1 MRRISLALLLALLLP
16 ALAAGASKDT
26 KLTLVAYSTPK
37 DAYGQLISAFQKT
50 KAGNGVTFSQS
61 YGASGEQSRAV
72 AAGLDA
78 DIVAFSLEPDI
89 TSLVQKNLVAK
100 NWNKDKYKGMVTR
113 SVVVFIVRDGNPKNL
128 KSWNDLL
135 KPGVQVITP
144 NPFTSGGAR
153 WNVMAAYG
161 GALRSGKTPKQAV
174 DYLGK
179 LWKHVVAQ
187 PTSAREGLQTFLAG
201 RGDVFLAYE
210 NEAVFAQ
217 KKGQPVQFVI
227 PKATILSEIVLLPLA
242 ALSWKAHGWG
252 AVSTSQATA
261 ALRLTLGLSLAV
273 ALVNAVAGTVIAW
286 TLVRDRFVGQA
297 FVNALVDLPFALPTI
312 VAGLTLLALYGPKS
326 PVGLNAAFTRW
337 SLLLALLFVTLPFVV
352 RTVQPVLFELD
363 RELEDAAAS
372 LGAGRLTTFR
382 RIILPSILP
391 AILSGV

>member
-1 MRRISLALLLALLLP
+1 
-16 ALAAGASKDT
+16 LAAGASKDT

-37 DAYGQLISAFQKT
+37 EAYGQLITAFQKT
-50 KAGNGVTFSQS
+50 KAGNGVSFSQS
-61 YGASGEQSRAV
+61 YAASGEQSRAV

-89 TSLVQKNLVAK
+89 TSLVQKKIVPT
-100 NWNKDKYKGMVTR
+100 NWSKDKFKGMVTR
-113 SVVVFIVRDGNPKNL
+113 SVVVFVVRDGNPKKL
-128 KSWNDLL
+128 KTWNDLL

-210 NEAVFAQ
+210 NEALFAQ

-227 PKATILSEIVLLPLA
+227 PKATILIENPI
-242 ALSWKAHGWG
+242 
-252 AVSTSQATA
+252 AVPSTSKHKAEATA
-261 ALRLTLGLSLAV
+261 FVKFLRTPA
-273 ALVNAVAGTVIAW
+273 AQKI
-286 TLVRDRFVGQA
+286 
-297 FVNALVDLPFALPTI
+297 FAEN
-312 VAGLTLLALYGPKS
+312 GYR
-326 PVGLNAAFTRW
+326 PVV
-337 SLLLALLFVTLPFVV
+337 S
-352 RTVQPVLFELD
+352 
-363 RELEDAAAS
+363 AAARGFNFPTRPQLFTIKYVGGWPQVEKKFFDPRTGIMTRFQGS
-372 LGAGRLTTFR
+372 NGG
-382 RIILPSILP
+382 
-391 AILSGV
+391 

>member
-1 MRRISLALLLALLLP
+1 MRRISLTLLIALLLP

-50 KAGNGVTFSQS
+50 QAGNGVTFSQS

-78 DIVAFSLEPDI
+78 DVVAFSLEPDI

-100 NWNKDKYKGMVTR
+100 SWNNDKYKGMVTR
-113 SVVVFIVRDGNPKNL
+113 SVVVFIVRDGNPKKL
-128 KSWNDLL
+128 KTWDDLL
-135 KPGVQVITP
+135 KPGIQVITP

-227 PKATILSEIVLLPLA
+227 PKATILIENPIAVTTTSKHKPQ
-242 ALSWKAHGWG
+242 AH
-252 AVSTSQATA
+252 AFLKF
-261 ALRLTLGLSLAV
+261 LRTKPAQRIFAQNGYRPVVQGVTQGLSFPTRPQLF
-273 ALVNAVAGTVIAW
+273 TIKY
-286 TLVRDRFVGQA
+286 VGGWPQVEKK
-297 FVNALVDLPFALPTI
+297 FFDP
-312 VAGLTLLALYGPKS
+312 
-326 PVGLNAAFTRW
+326 
-337 SLLLALLFVTLPFVV
+337 
-352 RTVQPVLFELD
+352 RTGIMAKIQ
-363 RELEDAAAS
+363 AAS
-372 LGAGRLTTFR
+372 GG
-382 RIILPSILP
+382 
-391 AILSGV
+391 